1 MCAGSN
7 NIKIAQPEG
16 PAGNDIKLIL
26 VAGSTG
32 YVGRQLVKALEIS
45 HYRVRCLARRPKA
58 LRPCISDRTEVFQG
72 DVLDHESLGK
82 ALEGAYTAFY
92 LIHSMASDGDFVERD
107 RRAALNF
114 ATIARKS
121 GIKRII
127 YLGGLGGDENLSA
140 HLASR
145 HEVGRILRDSGIP
158 TIEFRASIIIGRGS
172 LSFEMIRSLV
182 EKLPVM
188 ITPRWVQT
196 LAQPIAIEDV
206 IAYLAEAIEIPLE
219 DSKVFEIGG
228 PDRISYK
235 GIMKEYAQQRGL
247 RRLMIPV
254 PVLTPYLSS
263 LWLGLVTPLYVR
275 IGRALIESIKNPTV
289 VNDYTASD
297 YFAVRPRG
305 IKIAIKQALEKED
318 ITRKI

>member
-7 NIKIAQPEG
+7 NKKITQPEG
-16 PAGNDIKLIL
+16 PAGNDRKLIL
-26 VAGSTG
+26 VAGATG

-45 HYRVRCLARRPKA
+45 HYRVRCLARRPEA
-58 LRPCISDRTEVFQG
+58 LRSCVSDMTEVVQG
-72 DVLDHESLGK
+72 DVLNRESLHSG
-82 ALEGAYTAFY
+82 LTGIHTAFY
-92 LIHSMASDGDFVERD
+92 LVHSMASDGDFAERD
-107 RRAALNF
+107 RRAAQNF
-114 ATIARKS
+114 GTAARET
-121 GIKRII
+121 GIKRLV
-127 YLGGLGGDENLSA
+127 YLGGLGVGEDLSP

-145 HEVGRILRDSGIP
+145 HEVGRILGDSGIP
-158 TIEFRASIIIGRGS
+158 TIEFRASIIIGSGS

-182 EKLPVM
+182 DKLPIM

-196 LAQPIAIEDV
+196 LAQPIAIEDM
-206 IAYLAEAIEIPLE
+206 IAYLAEAIEAPLE

-275 IGRALIESIKNPTV
+275 IGRTLIESIKNPTV
-289 VNDYTASD
+289 VDDCTALD
-297 YFAVRPRG
+297 YFTVRPRG
-305 IKIAIKQALEKED
+305 IKTAIKQALENES
-318 ITRKI
+318 INRKL

>member
-1 MCAGSN
+1 M
-7 NIKIAQPEG
+7 
-16 PAGNDIKLIL
+16 
-26 VAGSTG
+26 V
-32 YVGRQLVKALEIS
+32 V
-45 HYRVRCLARRPKA
+45 
-58 LRPCISDRTEVFQG
+58 QG
-72 DVLDHESLGK
+72 DVLNRESLYSG
-82 ALEGAYTAFY
+82 LMGIHTAFY
-92 LIHSMASDGDFVERD
+92 LVHSMASGDDFAEVD
-107 RRAALNF
+107 RRAAQNL
-114 ATIARKS
+114 ATIARES
-121 GIKRII
+121 GVKRII
-127 YLGGLGGDENLSA
+127 YLGGLGGDEDLSP

-158 TIEFRASIIIGRGS
+158 TIEFRASIIIGSGS

-182 EKLPVM
+182 EKLPIM

-196 LAQPIAIEDV
+196 QAQPIAIEDV
-206 IAYLAEAIEIPLE
+206 IAYLAEAIEVPLE
-219 DSKVFEIGG
+219 HSKVFEIGG

-235 GIMKEYAQQRGL
+235 GSMKEYAQQRGL

-275 IGRALIESIKNPTV
+275 IGRTLIESIKNPTV
-289 VNDYTASD
+289 VDDCTALD

-318 ITRKI
+318 INQKL